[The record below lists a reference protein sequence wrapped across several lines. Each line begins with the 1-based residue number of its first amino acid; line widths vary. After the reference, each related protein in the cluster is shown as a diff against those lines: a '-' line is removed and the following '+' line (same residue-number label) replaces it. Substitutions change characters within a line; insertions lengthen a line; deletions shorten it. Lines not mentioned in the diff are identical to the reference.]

1 MRVAGGEE
9 LLVNSRDKMEGE
21 LCLNAERLSS
31 DLEERVT
38 EIFDLWRDPIYRYL
52 WGVTGNSA
60 EAEDLSQEVF
70 LRLYSCLQ
78 KGQQVDNAR
87 AWVFRVAHNLAVD
100 QQRKSQPVDSLDS
113 LGWELASEARQDP
126 APDPEQEILERE
138 KQTRI
143 HLALRRLSPQERYCL
158 DLRAEGLRYREIA
171 EILGIRTPSVVT
183 FLARGMKKI
192 MRATHD

>member
-100 QQRKSQPVDSLDS
+100 RQRKSQPVDSLDS
-113 LGWELASEARQDP
+113 LGWELASAARQDP

-143 HLALRRLSPQERYCL
+143 HLASSQTTVTTRTILFRPEGRRAALSRDCGDFGHSY
-158 DLRAEGLRYREIA
+158 
-171 EILGIRTPSVVT
+171 S
-183 FLARGMKKI
+183 
-192 MRATHD
+192 